1 MPPEEGFEKTGRDRW
16 DGATRKSVL
25 QEMHADYPGNSAST
39 QRAGA
44 AVGARATN
52 AGLPVRS
59 AK

>member
-44 AVGARATN
+44 AVSLMPDLLQPG
-52 AGLPVRS
+52 G
-59 AK
+59 